1 MMKRIFKYTLL
12 QRVPYIMRYNGILL
26 GIVCIELLL
35 LKGTNSVSGF
45 SALWLMITIGAL
57 IGLPIFLLIHGSS
70 GYAQQL
76 LFTNE
81 SYLML
86 TLPVSGKA
94 TILGRMLAGFVEFIV
109 CTIFSCLLTIVI
121 IMSQAFRF
129 GDSVFTRRGDIGD
142 ILFVIAQNYKLILV
156 GVFIFCVAFCF
167 VGTVMLFVRTMLR
180 SFAAAWRKGI
190 VSLCSIFICALI
202 IFLIGRIEQGITKV
216 FNLHFYVTS
225 YGWYYSDGMRKIQ
238 TMRSF
243 EIPLIAMLTALAFSV
258 VFFFLSAK
266 LLEDYIEV

>member
-1 MMKRIFKYTLL
+1 MNRIFKYTLL
-12 QRVPYIMRYNGILL
+12 QRVPYIMRYNGVLL

-35 LKGTNSVSGF
+35 KGADQGRGF
-45 SALWLMITIGAL
+45 PVLWLVITIGAL
-57 IGLPIFLLIHGSS
+57 IGVPVFLLVRSSS

-86 TLPVSGKA
+86 TLPVSGKVI
-94 TILGRMLAGFVEFIV
+94 ILGRMLAGFVEFIV
-109 CTIFSCLLTIVI
+109 CSVFSCLLTIAVI
-121 IMSQAFRF
+121 MQQAFRF
-129 GDSVFTRRGDIGD
+129 AGNAFTRDDVGE
-142 ILFVIAQNYKLILV
+142 ILFMIVQNYRLILV
-156 GVFIFCVAFCF
+156 AVFIFCVAFCF

-216 FNLHFYVTS
+216 FNLHFYVTG
-225 YGWYYSDGMRKIQ
+225 YGWYYAEGMRKVQ

-243 EIPLIAMLTALAFSV
+243 EIPLIAMLTAFAFSV

>member
-35 LKGTNSVSGF
+35 KGADQGRGF
-45 SALWLMITIGAL
+45 PVLWLMITIGAL

-94 TILGRMLAGFVEFIV
+94 IILGRMLAGFVEFIV
-109 CTIFSCLLTIVI
+109 CTIFSCLLAIMVVI
-121 IMSQAFRF
+121 MHQALRF
-129 GDSVFTRRGDIGD
+129 GSSDFQWRDVSD

-266 LLEDYIEV
+266 LLEDHIEV

>member
-1 MMKRIFKYTLL
+1 MKRIFKYTLL
-12 QRVPYIMRYNGILL
+12 QRVPYIMRYNGVLL

-35 LKGTNSVSGF
+35 KGADQGRGF
-45 SALWLMITIGAL
+45 PVLWLVITIGAL
-57 IGLPIFLLIHGSS
+57 IGLPVFLLIRSSS

-94 TILGRMLAGFVEFIV
+94 IILGRVLAGFVEFIV
-109 CTIFSCLLTIVI
+109 CSVFSCLLAIALI
-121 IMSQAFRF
+121 IQQAFRF
-129 GDSVFTRRGDIGD
+129 GGSASMRRGDVGD
-142 ILFVIAQNYKLILV
+142 ILFMIVQNYRLILV
-156 GVFIFCVAFCF
+156 GVFILCTAFCF

>member
-1 MMKRIFKYTLL
+1 MNRIFKYTLL
-12 QRVPYIMRYNGILL
+12 QRVPYIMRYNGVLL

-35 LKGTNSVSGF
+35 KGADQGRGF
-45 SALWLMITIGAL
+45 PVLWLVITIGAL
-57 IGLPIFLLIHGSS
+57 IGLPVFLLIRSSS

-94 TILGRMLAGFVEFIV
+94 IVLGRMLAGFVEFIV
-109 CTIFSCLLTIVI
+109 GTLFSCLLAMVI
-121 IMSQAFRF
+121 IMHQAFRF
-129 GDSVFTRRGDIGD
+129 GSSDFQWRDVSDGLLMIT
-142 ILFVIAQNYKLILV
+142 QNYKLILV
-156 GVFIFCVAFCF
+156 GFFILCTAFCF
-167 VGTVMLFVRTMLR
+167 IGTVMLFVRAILR

-190 VSLCSIFICALI
+190 VTLCSIFICALL
-202 IFLIGRIEQGITKV
+202 IFLIGRVEEGITNV
-216 FNLHFYVTS
+216 FNLHFYVTG
-225 YGWYYSDGMRKIQ
+225 YGWYYAEGMRKVQ

-243 EIPLIAMLTALAFSV
+243 EIPLIAMLTAFAFSV

-266 LLEDYIEV
+266 LLEDHIEV